1 VPDENPEIARAC
13 PELIMSPRFVVHEH
27 HASHLHYDLRL
38 ERNGVLCS
46 WAIPKGPSMDGA
58 KKRLAVAVEDHPLD
72 YVDFEGI
79 IPDGHYGAGIVVV
92 WDSGTYIP
100 ADWKPDKVSVILDG
114 SKLKGDFTLIRMKGR
129 GKTKEWL
136 LIKGKDKEAV
146 HGWKIEQSL
155 TAQKRAELIEHDSA
169 E

>member
-1 VPDENPEIARAC
+1 MD
-13 PELIMSPRFVVHEH
+13 
-27 HASHLHYDLRL
+27 ASQ
-38 ERNGVLCS
+38 
-46 WAIPKGPSMDGA
+46 
-58 KKRLAVAVEDHPLD
+58 KRLAVAVEDHALD

-79 IPDGHYGAGIVVV
+79 IPDGHYGAGIVVI
-92 WDSGTYIP
+92 WDCGTYIP

-114 SKLKGDFTLIRMKGR
+114 SKLKGGFTLMRMKGG

-146 HGWKIEQSL
+146 PGWRIEQGL
-155 TAQKRAELIEHDSA
+155 TAQKRAELIEHSSA